1 MSKVPCQGLSGHLIL
16 IFITARWGMY
26 QVLSFTP
33 TLQMRKLRHSD
44 DKYIVQDH
52 RVSRARIGTHGLTV
66 ELPLLN
72 HGAFSLVPGPAASVC
87 RQKTSR
93 ERKWLGQNWKLPDG
107 GRARTKP
114 RWGVRGCQRLAVWP
128 WANATADLSWLLRT
142 EDMGLG
148 GSLTPWIC
156 TLRGLSPSKR

>member
-1 MSKVPCQGLSGHLIL
+1 
-16 IFITARWGMY
+16 MY

-72 HGAFSLVPGPAASVC
+72 HGAFSLVAGPAASVC
-87 RQKTSR
+87 RQKANP
-93 ERKWLGQNWKLPDG
+93 ERGNGLARIENCLMGAEQGPNPDEESG
-107 GRARTKP
+107 A
-114 RWGVRGCQRLAVWP
+114 
-128 WANATADLSWLLRT
+128 ANA
-142 EDMGLG
+142 
-148 GSLTPWIC
+148 
-156 TLRGLSPSKR
+156 